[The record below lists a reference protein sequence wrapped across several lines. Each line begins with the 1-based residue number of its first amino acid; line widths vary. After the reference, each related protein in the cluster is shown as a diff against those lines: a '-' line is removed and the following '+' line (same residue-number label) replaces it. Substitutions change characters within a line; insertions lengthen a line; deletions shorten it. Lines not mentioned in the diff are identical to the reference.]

1 MNIGLACREGVVP
14 GTGECSEASFI
25 MKYPAKR
32 TGDAFCRIGGQDMIT
47 IKDMAEML
55 GISTT
60 TVSNVIHGKTS
71 EVSQKTV
78 ERVEKLLEEYEYVPN
93 ISARSLTQNR
103 SKIIGVALKGRK
115 DKYRNLIAD
124 PFFAELI
131 GSLEAEIR
139 ARGYFMMI
147 YISNDISEIIRNVL
161 TWNVDGLIL
170 VGMLHDDFIRIKSR
184 YKKPTVLIDSYAPR
198 EIMKYVNIGL
208 EDEDGAYQ
216 MTRYLLKMGHR
227 KIAFLADNMEGV
239 DYIRYKGHQRAL
251 TDYGLKTQ
259 EKNLLIF
266 HPGTVERESS
276 LMELYYRA
284 KDYTA
289 FMCCSDY
296 YAVILM
302 NYFMDRGIRIPE
314 DLSITGFDDNLMS
327 KIVRPSLTTV
337 GQDVTKKGQ
346 LAVNYLLKMIQG
358 IEFPEWDVKLPTE
371 IVIRD
376 SVKAVEVEEEVRMED
391 KEESEDAADEVG

>member
-1 MNIGLACREGVVP
+1 
-14 GTGECSEASFI
+14 
-25 MKYPAKR
+25 
-32 TGDAFCRIGGQDMIT
+32 MIT

-115 DKYRNLIAD
+115 DKYKNLIAD
-124 PFFAELI
+124 PFFGELL

-139 ARGYFMMI
+139 AEGYFMMI

-170 VGMLHDDFIRIKSR
+170 VGMVDDDFVRIKSR

-198 EIMKYVNIGL
+198 EIMNYVNIGL
-208 EDEDGAYQ
+208 EDEEGAYQ
-216 MTRYLLKMGHR
+216 MTHYLLKMGHR
-227 KIAFLADNMEGV
+227 RIAFLADNMEGV
-239 DYIRYKGHQRAL
+239 DYIRYKGHERAL
-251 TDYGLKTQ
+251 ADYGLKMQ

-276 LMELYYRA
+276 MRDLYYRS
-284 KDYTA
+284 KEYTA

-327 KIVRPSLTTV
+327 RIVRPALTTV
-337 GQDVTKKGQ
+337 RQDVTKKGH
-346 LAVNYLLKMIQG
+346 LTVKYLLKMIQG
-358 IEFPEWDVKLPTE
+358 IEFPEWDVKLPIE
-371 IVIRD
+371 MVIRD
-376 SVKAVEVEEEVRMED
+376 SVKTVEAEKAARPED
-391 KEESEDAADEVG
+391 GEQSEDVEDEVG

>member
-1 MNIGLACREGVVP
+1 
-14 GTGECSEASFI
+14 
-25 MKYPAKR
+25 
-32 TGDAFCRIGGQDMIT
+32 MIT

-131 GSLEAEIR
+131 GALEAEIR
-139 ARGYFMMI
+139 GRGYFMMI

-170 VGMLHDDFIRIKSR
+170 VGMVHDDFVRVKSR
-184 YKKPTVLIDSYAPR
+184 YKNPMVLIDSYAPR
-198 EIMKYVNIGL
+198 EIMNYVNIGL
-208 EDEDGAYQ
+208 EDEQGAYQ
-216 MTRYLLKMGHR
+216 MTRYLLEMGHR
-227 KIAFLADNMEGV
+227 RIAFLADNMEGV
-239 DYIRYKGHQRAL
+239 DYIRYVGHQKAL
-251 TDYGLKTQ
+251 ADFGLEMQ
-259 EKNLLIF
+259 EENLLIF

-276 LMELYYRA
+276 MRELYYRS
-284 KDYTA
+284 KNYTA

-314 DLSITGFDDNLMS
+314 ELSFTGFDNNMMS
-327 KIVRPSLTTV
+327 RVVRPALTTV

-346 LAVNYLLKMIQG
+346 LAVEYLLKMIQ
-358 IEFPEWDVKLPTE
+358 EERLTEWDVKLPTE
-371 IVIRD
+371 LVIRD
-376 SVKAVEVEEEVRMED
+376 SVKAVEPEDEARRDD
-391 KEESEDAADEVG
+391 KEQNEAECRGTE

>member
-1 MNIGLACREGVVP
+1 
-14 GTGECSEASFI
+14 
-25 MKYPAKR
+25 
-32 TGDAFCRIGGQDMIT
+32 MIT

-93 ISARSLTQNR
+93 NSARSLTQNC
-103 SKIIGVALKGRK
+103 SQIIGVALKCRK
-115 DKYRNLIAD
+115 DKYANLIAD
-124 PFFAELI
+124 PFFGELL
-131 GSLEAEIR
+131 GALEAEIR

-184 YKKPTVLIDSYAPR
+184 YKKPTILVDSYAPR
-198 EIMKYVNIGL
+198 EIINYVNIGL
-208 EDEDGAYQ
+208 EDEEGAYK
-216 MTRYLLKMGHR
+216 MMKYLLEMGHR
-227 KIAFLADNMEGV
+227 RIAFLADNMEGV
-239 DYIRYKGHQRAL
+239 DYIRYQGYQRAL
-251 TDYGLKTQ
+251 EEFGLEMQ
-259 EKNLLIF
+259 EKDLLIF

-276 LMELYYRA
+276 LQELFYKA

-296 YAVILM
+296 YAVVLM

-314 DLSITGFDDNLMS
+314 DLSVTGFDNNLMS
-327 KIVRPSLTTV
+327 RIIRPALTTV
-337 GQDVTKKGQ
+337 AQDVTKKGQ
-346 LAVNYLLKMIQG
+346 LTVDYMLKMIQG
-358 IEFPEWDVKLPTE
+358 VEFPECDIKLPVE

-376 SVKAVEVEEEVRMED
+376 SVRAVGPEGIEET
-391 KEESEDAADEVG
+391 

>member
-1 MNIGLACREGVVP
+1 
-14 GTGECSEASFI
+14 
-25 MKYPAKR
+25 
-32 TGDAFCRIGGQDMIT
+32 MIT

-103 SKIIGVALKGRK
+103 SKIIGLALKARK
-115 DKYRNLIAD
+115 DKYANLITD
-124 PFFAELI
+124 PFFGELV
-131 GSLEAEIR
+131 GALEAEIR
-139 ARGYFMMI
+139 ARGYFMML

-161 TWNVDGLIL
+161 TWNVDGLVL
-170 VGMLHDDFIRIKSR
+170 VGMVHDDFIRIKSR
-184 YKKPTVLIDSYAPR
+184 YKNPAILIDSYAHR
-198 EIMKYVNIGL
+198 EVMNYVNIGL
-208 EDEDGAYQ
+208 KDEEGAYE

-227 KIAFLADNMEGV
+227 QIAFLADNMEGV
-239 DYIRYKGHQRAL
+239 DYYRFKGHKRAL
-251 TDYGLKTQ
+251 AEFGMEMQ

-276 LMELYYRA
+276 MRELYYRS
-284 KDYTA
+284 KNYTA

-314 DLSITGFDDNLMS
+314 DLSFTGFDNNLMS
-327 KIVRPSLTTV
+327 RIVRPALTTV

-346 LAVNYLLKMIQG
+346 LAIDYLLKMIQG
-358 IEFPEWDVKLPTE
+358 IEFSEWDVKLPTE

-376 SVKAVEVEEEVRMED
+376 SVKAVDCQENTETETIAD
-391 KEESEDAADEVG
+391 KESRD